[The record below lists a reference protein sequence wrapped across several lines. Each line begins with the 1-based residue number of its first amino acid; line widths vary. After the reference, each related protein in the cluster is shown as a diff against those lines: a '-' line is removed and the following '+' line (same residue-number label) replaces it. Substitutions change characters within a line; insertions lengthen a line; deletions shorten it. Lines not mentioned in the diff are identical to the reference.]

1 MKKQFFFWAV
11 CLLAGFRTASAQD
24 LPESCPDECTS
35 IAVGRLA
42 TTDGSVFTSHTC
54 DGVSH
59 SWVSIEK
66 AADHPRGAMTPIYKG
81 TRKNFFRGDTTGVKI
96 VGEVPQV
103 AHTYAY
109 LNTGYPS
116 LNEKQVAIGETTFS
130 GPDTLRNYGSLFVVE
145 ELCRL
150 ALERCDNARDA
161 VILMGSLGE
170 KYGYADGGECLTVAD
185 KNEVWF
191 FEILGCGRGKK
202 GAVWAAQRV
211 PDGEVAVSAN
221 IPRIGR
227 LRRGDPDFLC
237 SDNVE
242 SVART
247 YNLWD
252 GEGEFIFWKAFNA
265 AYGNGRY
272 FREREWFIFNTLA
285 PSLQLSFD
293 APELPFSVKPD
304 TLVDVRT
311 LNAILRSTYEGTFL
325 DMTQNWKMTIP
336 AKNGKPEQTLTSP
349 LANPWLT
356 TDMRNT
362 LNTIAPGTIEF
373 RRTVAVCWCSYSTVI
388 QLRSWLP
395 DAVGGICWLAYDNP
409 GQSPRFP
416 IFAGGTSLPSAFDF
430 CGHKKYV
437 PDCALWLFR
446 RANRLATVAWQTDKK
461 IMMPKVLELED
472 EALNAVSALEPD
484 ATPAELDALTA
495 RLFRHAADEWKV
507 LEETFWA
514 KHGRGF

>member
-24 LPESCPDECTS
+24 FPESCPDECTS

-130 GPDTLRNYGSLFVVE
+130 GPDTLRNYGSMFVVE

-265 AYGNGRY
+265 AYGNGRN

-311 LNAILRSTYEGTFL
+311 LKLQIMPRQIHRNAAKRDAVVTGIDDVLADAL
-325 DMTQNWKMTIP
+325 DHIK
-336 AKNGKPEQTLTSP
+336 
-349 LANPWLT
+349 
-356 TDMRNT
+356 
-362 LNTIAPGTIEF
+362 
-373 RRTVAVCWCSYSTVI
+373 I
-388 QLRSWLP
+388 QLIEKPCILE
-395 DAVGGICWLAYDNP
+395 
-409 GQSPRFP
+409 
-416 IFAGGTSLPSAFDF
+416 
-430 CGHKKYV
+430 
-437 PDCALWLFR
+437 
-446 RANRLATVAWQTDKK
+446 RANEGVGIQEPVRGINPAGQGLETIDAAAQCAHNRL
-461 IMMPKVLELED
+461 IESLH
-472 EALNAVSALEPD
+472 EAALESLIQM
-484 ATPAELDALTA
+484 THEIGL
-495 RLFRHAADEWKV
+495 
-507 LEETFWA
+507 
-514 KHGRGF
+514 